1 MKKILFYCVLA
12 IALVSCNSD
21 SNDTSPN
28 ASDTGKGGSLARF
41 TILNDYLYTVDNSG
55 LNVFSI
61 ATPTNPV
68 KVNAVPVGFNIE
80 TLFSYKNYL
89 YIGSRNGMFV
99 YDASNPEEPKQ
110 LSAVQHFT
118 ACDPVV
124 ANDKYAYVTL
134 STGRN
139 CGGNVNLLEVYNVE
153 DVKNPVLISSRTLTK
168 PIGLALYKNYL
179 FVCDDEVKIFDVTN
193 PAEAK
198 LVSSIAKNTFDVI
211 INNDLLILIGETG
224 LYQYRIDEANIK
236 NITALSEITI

>member
-1 MKKILFYCVLA
+1 MKKFLFYCTLVIVL
-12 IALVSCNSD
+12 IGCSSD
-21 SNDTSPN
+21 GNNTSPSN
-28 ASDTGKGGSLARF
+28 SGTGKGGSLARF
-41 TILNDYLYTVDNSG
+41 TILNDYLYTVDNNG
-55 LNVFSI
+55 LNVFNI

-68 KVNAVPVGFNIE
+68 KVNAVQVGFNIE

-89 YIGSRNGMFV
+89 YIGSRSGMFV

-110 LSAVQHFT
+110 LSSVQHFT

-124 ANDKYAYVTL
+124 ANDKYAFVTL

-139 CGGNVNLLEVYNVE
+139 CGGNVNLLEIYNVE

-193 PAEAK
+193 PKESK
-198 LVSSIAKNTFDVI
+198 LVTSIAKNSFDVI
-211 INNDLLILIGETG
+211 INNNLLILIGESG
-224 LYQYRIDEANIK
+224 LYQYKIDESNIK
-236 NITALSEITI
+236 NIVALSEITI